1 MDSVWSQ
8 TAQLP
13 QFEPLRA
20 DLRTDVLIV
29 GGGMAGLLCAYKLA
43 QAGVDYAL
51 VEAGSIGGGITLS
64 LIHI

>member
-43 QAGVDYAL
+43 QDRKSV
-51 VEAGSIGGGITLS
+51 V
-64 LIHI
+64 